1 MLNLKLLGSPVA
13 YQHDDP
19 AHLPLTKPALLLFY
33 LAYYGQWMTREELAF
48 FFRPEADESTA
59 RSYVRKLLNSAKKMS
74 WAQGLEV
81 ESERLR
87 WCVDTDIARFL
98 EAFESGRWYEA
109 IEYYDDDFL
118 KGVSDVGLLSYDAW
132 IDTER
137 EALASKWYTAV
148 LNYANDLEASGQHLE
163 AAEAVKRIL
172 SQDEF
177 AEDALRIYI
186 KNLYMGGRREQ
197 ALKEGAAF
205 RDLLERELALE
216 PDAETERLIAQID
229 AAEPLARAV
238 SSRKYGRRA
247 EDKVDVHDNT
257 THNAAHNA
265 VHSNA
270 VQGNAREHL
279 QALLRDPNIS
289 VSVVGDNDQH
299 CTMVITLQ
307 DDIAATYDTVL
318 TLAESS
324 LHAGEHARALSL
336 LSIVMPSRCNA
347 DAREKYDALWSD
359 IKKCVPDEVLKFHQK
374 VTA

>member
-13 YQHDDP
+13 YEQDDSE
-19 AHLPLTKPALLLFY
+19 HLPLTKPALLLFY

-87 WCVDTDIARFL
+87 WQVDTDIARFL
-98 EAFESGRWYEA
+98 DAFEGGRWYEA
-109 IEYYDDDFL
+109 IEHYDDDFL

-137 EALASKWYTAV
+137 EALANKWYTAV
-148 LNYANDLEASGQHLE
+148 LNYANDFEASGQHLE

-172 SQDEF
+172 AQDEF

-197 ALKEGAAF
+197 ALKVGGAF
-205 RDLLERELALE
+205 RDLLERELGLE

-229 AAEPLARAV
+229 AAEPLVRAV

-247 EDKVDVHDNT
+247 EDKADPQD
-257 THNAAHNA
+257 
-265 VHSNA
+265 NA
-270 VQGNAREHL
+270 VQSNAREHL

-289 VSVVGDNDQH
+289 VSVVGDSDQH

-307 DDIAATYDTVL
+307 DDIATTYDTVL
-318 TLAESS
+318 TLAEDS

-336 LSIVMPSRCNA
+336 LSMVMPSRCSV
-347 DAREKYDALWSD
+347 DAREKYDTLWAD
-359 IKKCVPDEVLKFHQK
+359 IKKCVPDEVLRFHQK
-374 VTA
+374 MTA